1 MQKSWY
7 KIFNYGTIAFVI
19 VLAILL
25 LIDMMR
31 GTYDIIPRS
40 YYYPLIVV
48 VFIIFILRII
58 IRYYLTKATKKQS

>member
-1 MQKSWY
+1 MKKSWY
-7 KIFNYGTIAFVI
+7 NIFNYSTIALVI

-25 LIDMMR
+25 LIDMVK

-58 IRYYLTKATKKQS
+58 LRYYFIKQTKKQS